1 MSYHILHQFDEQWL
15 AELKQ
20 DTSVSKRKRF
30 ADSFIDERQPARR
43 TQRITREGQRWAV
56 FALAILVAT
65 FALLFALDANRRT
78 EALQQRLNALETT
91 TKK

>member
-20 DTSVSKRKRF
+20 DTKASKRRDS
-30 ADSFIDERQPARR
+30 ADSFTDESQPSRRAR
-43 TQRITREGQRWAV
+43 RITREGQRWAV

-65 FALLFALDANRRT
+65 FSLLFAIDANRRT
-78 EALQQRLNALETT
+78 EALQQRLDALETT
-91 TKK
+91 TKN